1 MKFKQSKTSQ
11 VSGRKYQIP
20 EWSSSTVNLAELYK
34 KMGRHSWKILDA
46 IFKNLWDYE
55 YVPIQLIAS
64 QARIGEEKA
73 RNILR
78 YLSDLRIVQNKQTE
92 YEGSTFTFLGLS
104 LYSLN
109 RLVRKGHIEA
119 IGKKMGEGKESAV
132 FNCYS
137 EKYGECVVKF
147 HKVGH
152 TSFKKVKEKRDY
164 GDLHFS
170 VLAIRSARNE
180 YRALKKL
187 QGLAVPKVYAWEGNA
202 ILMELIEAKELYR
215 VRVENPEDVLDM
227 IIEEVAKFYRRGI
240 VHGDLSQYN
249 VLVSSEGIWIIDF
262 PQSVEVG
269 EEGWKEML
277 ERDIRNIVTYFN
289 RTYRMEKDI
298 NSVLDRIMQE

>member
-1 MKFKQSKTSQ
+1 M
-11 VSGRKYQIP
+11 
-20 EWSSSTVNLAELYK
+20 NLPDVYS
-34 KMGRHSWKILDA
+34 KMGKHSWRILNA
-46 IFKNLWDYE
+46 IFHNLWDYE
-55 YVPIQLIAS
+55 YVPLQLIAS
-64 QARIGEEKA
+64 SAKISEDKA

-78 YLSDLRIVQNKQTE
+78 YLSDLRIVVNKQTE
-92 YEGSTFTFLGLS
+92 YEGATFTFFGLS
-104 LYSLN
+104 LYSLY
-109 RLVRKGHIEA
+109 RLVKKGHISA
-119 IGKKMGEGKESAV
+119 IGKVMGEGKESAV

-170 VLAIRSARNE
+170 ILAIRSARNE

-187 QGLAVPKVYAWEGNA
+187 QGLAVPDVYAWEGNA
-202 ILMELIEAKELYR
+202 VLMELIDAKELFR
-215 VRVENPEDVLDM
+215 VKVTNPEEVLDM
-227 IIEEVAKFYRRGI
+227 ILDEVRKFYRRGV

-269 EEGWKEML
+269 SEGWKELL
-277 ERDIRNIVTYFN
+277 ERDVKNILTYFG
-289 RTYRMEKDI
+289 RSYRIEKDI
-298 NSVLDRIMQE
+298 NSVLESILQE

>member
-1 MKFKQSKTSQ
+1 MVLQ
-11 VSGRKYQIP
+11 VHKRKYQIAECP
-20 EWSSSTVNLAELYK
+20 NPAVNLAELYA
-34 KMGRHSWKILDA
+34 KMGKHSWRILDA
-46 IFKNLWDYE
+46 IFRNLWDYE
-55 YVPIQLIAS
+55 YVPIQLIS
-64 QARIGEEKA
+64 THARIGEEKA

-78 YLSDLRIVQNKQTE
+78 YLSDLRVVENKRTE

-109 RLVRKGHIEA
+109 RLVKMKHVDA
-119 IGKKMGEGKESAV
+119 IGKIMGVGKESTV
-132 FNCYS
+132 FNCFS
-137 EKYGECVVKF
+137 KKYGECVVKF

-187 QGLAVPKVYAWEGNA
+187 QGLSVPTIYAWEGNA
-202 ILMELIEAKELYR
+202 VLMELIEAKELYK
-215 VRVENPEDVLDM
+215 VKVENA
-227 IIEEVAKFYRRGI
+227 EEVLGMILDEVSKFYRRGI

-249 VLVSSEGIWIIDF
+249 ILVSSEGLWIIDF

-269 EEGWKEML
+269 DEGWRDLL
-277 ERDIRNIVTYFN
+277 ERDIANIVTYFN

-298 NSVLDRIMQE
+298 NYVLDRIMQG

>member
-1 MKFKQSKTSQ
+1 MDLA
-11 VSGRKYQIP
+11 GLYQ
-20 EWSSSTVNLAELYK
+20 E
-34 KMGRHSWKILDA
+34 MGKHSWKILDA
-46 IFKNLWDYE
+46 IFRNLWDYE
-55 YVPIQLIAS
+55 YVPIQIIAS

-73 RNILR
+73 KNILR
-78 YLSDLRIVQNKQTE
+78 YLSDLRIVRNKQTE

-109 RLVRKGHIEA
+109 RLVRKGYVSA
-119 IGKKMGEGKESAV
+119 IGKIMGEGKESAV

-137 EKYGECVVKF
+137 EKYGECAVKF

-180 YRALKKL
+180 YNALKKL
-187 QGLAVPKVYAWEGNA
+187 QGLSVPDAYAWEGNA
-202 ILMELIEAKELYR
+202 VLMELIDARELYK
-215 VRVENPEDVLDM
+215 VRLRNPEDVLNM
-227 IIEEVAKFYRRGI
+227 ILDEVGKFYRRGI
-240 VHGDLSQYN
+240 IHGDLSQYN

-269 EEGWKEML
+269 ESGWKDL
-277 ERDIRNIVTYFN
+277 LKRDVRNIVVYFN
-289 RTYRMEKDI
+289 RTYCMENDI
-298 NSVLDRIMQE
+298 NSAIERVMQE

>member
-1 MKFKQSKTSQ
+1 
-11 VSGRKYQIP
+11 V
-20 EWSSSTVNLAELYK
+20 LAELYAE
-34 KMGRHSWKILDA
+34 MGKHSWRILDA

-55 YVPIQLIAS
+55 YVPIQLISAH
-64 QARIGEEKA
+64 ARIGEEKA

-78 YLSDLRIVQNKQTE
+78 HLSDLRIVENKRTE

-109 RLVRKGHIEA
+109 RLVSRGYVDA
-119 IGKKMGEGKESAV
+119 IGKIMGEGKESAV

-137 EKYGECVVKF
+137 DKYGECVVKF

-164 GDLHFS
+164 GNLHFS

-180 YRALKKL
+180 YRTLKKL
-187 QGLAVPKVYAWEGNA
+187 QGLAVPTVYAWEGNA
-202 ILMELIEAKELYR
+202 VLMELIEAKELYK
-215 VRVENPEDVLDM
+215 VRVDNAEEVLDM
-227 IIEEVAKFYRRGI
+227 ILDEIAKFYRRGI
-240 VHGDLSQYN
+240 IHGDLSQYN
-249 VLVSSEGIWIIDF
+249 ILVSSEGLWIIDF

-269 EEGWKEML
+269 EEGWKEVL
-277 ERDIRNIVTYFN
+277 ERDVRNILAYFN

-298 NSVLDRIMQE
+298 NSALDRVMQG

>member
-1 MKFKQSKTSQ
+1 MNF
-11 VSGRKYQIP
+11 
-20 EWSSSTVNLAELYK
+20 AELYK
-34 KMGRHSWKILDA
+34 EMGKHSWRILDA

-55 YVPIQLIAS
+55 YVPIQIISS

-78 YLSDLRIVQNKQTE
+78 YLSDLRIVQNRQKD

-104 LYSLN
+104 LYSLH
-109 RLVRKGHIEA
+109 RLVRSGKVNA
-119 IGKKMGEGKESAV
+119 IGKLMGEGKESVV

-180 YRALKKL
+180 FKALQKL
-187 QGLAVPKVYAWEGNA
+187 QGLAVPKAYAWEGNA
-202 ILMELIEAKELYR
+202 VLMELIDAKELYR
-215 VRVENPEDVLDM
+215 VRVENPEDVLEM
-227 IIEEVAKFYRRGI
+227 ILEEVAKFYRRGI

-249 VLVSSEGIWIIDF
+249 VLVSEEGIWIIDF

-269 EEGWKEML
+269 EEGWREILK
-277 ERDIRNIVTYFN
+277 RDVTNIITYFN
-289 RTYRMEKDI
+289 RAYRIEKDI
-298 NSVLDRIMQE
+298 NSAIDRILQE

>member
-1 MKFKQSKTSQ
+1 MNF
-11 VSGRKYQIP
+11 
-20 EWSSSTVNLAELYK
+20 AELYK
-34 KMGRHSWKILDA
+34 EMGKHSWRILDA

-55 YVPIQLIAS
+55 YVPIQIISS

-78 YLSDLRIVQNKQTE
+78 YLSDLRVVQNRQKD

-104 LYSLN
+104 LYSLH
-109 RLVRKGHIEA
+109 RLVRSGKVNA
-119 IGKKMGEGKESAV
+119 IGKLMGEGKESAV

-180 YRALKKL
+180 FKALQKL
-187 QGLAVPKVYAWEGNA
+187 QGLAVPKAYAWEGNA
-202 ILMELIEAKELYR
+202 VLMELIDAKELYR
-215 VRVENPEDVLDM
+215 VRVENPEDVLEM
-227 IIEEVAKFYRRGI
+227 ILEEVAKFYRRGV

-249 VLVSSEGIWIIDF
+249 VLVSEEGIWIIDF

-269 EEGWKEML
+269 EEGWMEIL
-277 ERDIRNIVTYFN
+277 ERDVKNIITYFN
-289 RTYRMEKDI
+289 RAYRIEKDI
-298 NSVLDRIMQE
+298 NSAIDRILQE

>member
-1 MKFKQSKTSQ
+1 M
-11 VSGRKYQIP
+11 
-20 EWSSSTVNLAELYK
+20 NLAELYK
-34 KMGRHSWKILDA
+34 EMGKHSWRILDA
-46 IFKNLWDYE
+46 IFRNLWDYE
-55 YVPIQLIAS
+55 YVPIQIISS

-78 YLSDLRIVQNKQTE
+78 YLSDLRIVQNRQKD

-104 LYSLN
+104 LYSLH
-109 RLVRKGHIEA
+109 RLVRSGKVNA
-119 IGKKMGEGKESAV
+119 IGKLMGEGKESAV

-180 YRALKKL
+180 FKALQKL
-187 QGLAVPKVYAWEGNA
+187 QGLVVPKAYAWEGNA
-202 ILMELIEAKELYR
+202 VLMELIDAKELYR
-215 VRVENPEDVLDM
+215 VRVENPEDVLEM
-227 IIEEVAKFYRRGI
+227 ILEEVAKFYRRGI

-249 VLVSSEGIWIIDF
+249 VLVSEEGIWIIDF

-269 EEGWKEML
+269 EEGWREIL
-277 ERDIRNIVTYFN
+277 ERDVKNIITYFN
-289 RTYRMEKDI
+289 RAYRIEKDI
-298 NSVLDRIMQE
+298 NSAIDRILQE

>member
-1 MKFKQSKTSQ
+1 M
-11 VSGRKYQIP
+11 
-20 EWSSSTVNLAELYK
+20 NLAELYG
-34 KMGRHSWKILDA
+34 KMGKHSWRILDA

-55 YVPIQLIAS
+55 YVPIQIISS

-78 YLSDLRIVQNKQTE
+78 YLSDLRVVQNRQKD

-104 LYSLN
+104 LYSLH
-109 RLVRKGHIEA
+109 RLVRSGKVNA
-119 IGKKMGEGKESAV
+119 IGKLMGEGKESAV

-180 YRALKKL
+180 FKALQRL
-187 QGLAVPKVYAWEGNA
+187 QGLAVPKAYAWEGNA
-202 ILMELIEAKELYR
+202 VLMELIDAKELYR
-215 VRVENPEDVLDM
+215 VRVENPEDVLEM
-227 IIEEVAKFYRRGI
+227 ILEEVAKFYRRGI

-249 VLVSSEGIWIIDF
+249 VLVSEEGIWIIDF

-269 EEGWKEML
+269 EEGWREIL
-277 ERDIRNIVTYFN
+277 ERDVTNIITYFN
-289 RTYRMEKDI
+289 RAYRIEKDI
-298 NSVLDRIMQE
+298 NSAIGRILQE

>member
-1 MKFKQSKTSQ
+1 M
-11 VSGRKYQIP
+11 
-20 EWSSSTVNLAELYK
+20 NLAELYK
-34 KMGRHSWKILDA
+34 KMGKHSWRILDA

-55 YVPIQLIAS
+55 YVPIQIISS
-64 QARIGEEKA
+64 QAKIGEEKA

-78 YLSDLRIVQNKQTE
+78 YLSDLRAVQNRQKD

-104 LYSLN
+104 LYSLH
-109 RLVRKGHIEA
+109 RLVRSGKVNA
-119 IGKKMGEGKESAV
+119 IGKLMGEGKESAV

-180 YRALKKL
+180 FKALQRL
-187 QGLAVPKVYAWEGNA
+187 QGLAVPKAYAWEGNA
-202 ILMELIEAKELYR
+202 VLMELIDAKELYK
-215 VRVENPEDVLDM
+215 VKVENPEDVLEM
-227 IIEEVAKFYRRGI
+227 ILEEVAKFYRRGI

-249 VLVSSEGIWIIDF
+249 VLVSEEGTWIIDF

-269 EEGWKEML
+269 EEGWKEIL
-277 ERDIRNIVTYFN
+277 ERDVANIITYFN
-289 RTYRMEKDI
+289 RAYRIEKDI
-298 NSVLDRIMQE
+298 NSAVDRILEG

>member
-1 MKFKQSKTSQ
+1 M
-11 VSGRKYQIP
+11 
-20 EWSSSTVNLAELYK
+20 NLAELYG
-34 KMGRHSWKILDA
+34 KMGRHSWRILDA
-46 IFKNLWDYE
+46 IFRNLWDYE
-55 YVPIQLIAS
+55 YVPLQLITS
-64 QARIGEEKA
+64 YSRIGEEKA

-78 YLSDLRIVQNKQTE
+78 YLSDLRIVQNRQKD

-104 LYSLN
+104 LYSLH
-109 RLVRKGHIEA
+109 RLVRSGKISA
-119 IGKKMGEGKESAV
+119 IGKVMGEGKESAV

-180 YRALKKL
+180 YNALKKL
-187 QGLAVPKVYAWEGNA
+187 EGLSVPKAWAWEGNA
-202 ILMELIEAKELYR
+202 VLMELIDAKELFR
-215 VRVENPEDVLDM
+215 VRVENPDDVLDM
-227 IIEEVAKFYRRGI
+227 ILEEVAKFYRRGI

-249 VLVSSEGIWIIDF
+249 VLVNEEGIWIIDF

-269 EEGWKEML
+269 EEGWREIL
-277 ERDIRNIVTYFN
+277 ERDVKNIITYFN
-289 RTYRMEKDI
+289 RTYRTEKDI
-298 NSVLDRIMQE
+298 NSAINRILQE